1 MIKSKNIFAILDIGT
16 TKVSIIIA
24 KRNFNNECEILSIS
38 KTTSKGIRAG
48 TVTSLEDAERSIFN
62 AVKLAEDEA
71 EVRVK
76 NVFVSLNS
84 SFLISGR
91 NSQDIQVAEQEIN
104 IKDLNNILLQI
115 LDKYDRKKVEII
127 HTIPYE
133 YVLDG
138 SRGIIHPEGL
148 HGNKLT
154 AFFHIVC
161 APINYLTNIEK
172 CLAKCHLTVDGYI
185 ASGFASGLS
194 SLRKDEIEF
203 GSAIIEVGG
212 GSSTISIFYN
222 NNLIFTE
229 GVPYG
234 GVHVTND
241 IAKVLNLDTAV
252 AEKIK
257 ILHGSVFDMRGIVD
271 NIININDNN
280 VREKS
285 TINQSELNEIIK
297 ARLEEILKL
306 LKNRVLE
313 ANVMD
318 VVNGIVIVGDGS
330 AMIGLN
336 ELVEQIFGKKSR
348 IALPE
353 GVKNIKQEF
362 LNPSY
367 ATAVG
372 MYKNIENIKRYD
384 SRNLYNNKSGT
395 TRKFWRW
402 IKENF

>member
-1 MIKSKNIFAILDIGT
+1 MIKRKNIFAILDIGT

-104 IKDLNNILLQI
+104 IKDLNNILLQV

-172 CLAKCHLTVDGYI
+172 CLAKCHLTVEGYI

-241 IAKVLNLDTAV
+241 IAKVLNLDTVV

-330 AMIGLN
+330 AIIGLN

-384 SRNLYNNKSGT
+384 SRNLYNNRSGT

>member
-318 VVNGIVIVGDGS
+318 VVNGIVIVGNGS